1 MSQLKAI
8 VDKLLTNVSSAL
20 VPDGYI
26 AEALLP
32 SISSKTST
40 GLLAKYG
47 MNHLR
52 IESSLKG
59 GRGQYKRV
67 ESITRSTSSY
77 SIVGHGLEGLVT
89 ADDYRNTELPYKAEE
104 DEVMG
109 ITTMLWLEKEKSLAD
124 TLGSTSVLTQNT
136 TLTGSD
142 QYSDFLNSDPL
153 SDFSAARSA
162 IRSGC
167 GLPPTHAIMDW
178 SVWNKLRFHPQML
191 DYLGYKQARPGG
203 LSETEMA
210 TALGVENIKIGKAVY
225 NSSNEGQADALSA
238 VWGKNIVFAV
248 LPAKAIAYQTSLGY
262 IVGFEGE
269 QPRKVYKQDNF
280 NPPGSTSILVED
292 SYQMLISNAAAG
304 YLIKSC
310 IA

>member
-20 VPDGYI
+20 IPDGYI
-26 AEALLP
+26 AESLLP

-47 MNHLR
+47 QSHLR

-59 GRGQYKRV
+59 GRGEYKRV
-67 ESITRSTSSY
+67 ESITRSTTQY
-77 SIVGHGLEGLVT
+77 SIVGHGLSGMVT
-89 ADDYRNTELPYKAEE
+89 ADDYRNCELPYKAEE

-124 TLGSTSVLTQNT
+124 TLSSTSVLTQNV
-136 TLTGSD
+136 TLTSTD

-153 SDFSAARSA
+153 SDFGTARST

-178 SVWNKLRFHPQML
+178 AVWNKLRFHPQML

-203 LSETEMA
+203 LSEDEMA

-225 NSSNEGQADALSA
+225 NSSVEGQADVLSA
-238 VWGKNIVFAV
+238 VWGKNIIFAV

-269 QPRKVYKQDNF
+269 QPRKVYVQDNF
-280 NPPGSTSILVED
+280 NPPGSKTVLVED